1 MLRKP
6 QKVQQTIE
14 PQKEV
19 TARKPRFQ
27 IMKLEQRIAPAK
39 GRYWYHPTPRF
50 CRLYPQYCT

>member
-19 TARKPRFQ
+19 TARKSRFQ
-27 IMKLEQRIAPAK
+27 IVKLEERIAPCHRGNGTPDPAK
-39 GRYWYHPTPRF
+39 CLRKG
-50 CRLYPQYCT
+50 